1 MVRHSRSCLTLCTH
15 LHPFDE
21 TRPIDATCSSGT
33 QMTRE
38 IESFALADGKDRG
51 GACVAVAYE
60 TELKVY
66 QVPILFVHP
75 IS

>member
-1 MVRHSRSCLTLCTH
+1 
-15 LHPFDE
+15 
-21 TRPIDATCSSGT
+21 
-33 QMTRE
+33 MTRE
-38 IESFALADGKDRG
+38 IESFALADGKDRW

>member
-1 MVRHSRSCLTLCTH
+1 
-15 LHPFDE
+15 
-21 TRPIDATCSSGT
+21 
-33 QMTRE
+33 MTRE